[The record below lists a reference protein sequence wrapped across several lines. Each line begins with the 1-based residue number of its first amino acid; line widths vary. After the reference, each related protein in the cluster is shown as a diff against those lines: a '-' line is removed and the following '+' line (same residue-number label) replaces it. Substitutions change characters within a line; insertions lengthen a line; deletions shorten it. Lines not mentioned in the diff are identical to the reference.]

1 MAVDASVVVA
11 LTLANEMIGAMGVVA
26 RRAVDVCGEGDAA
39 VSGEAGA
46 VAVDAGYSR
55 GKNAQAGQIGN
66 MPARSMVPYASVGQT
81 KPLEN
86 LDL

>member
-1 MAVDASVVVA
+1 MPLLVVA

-39 VSGEAGA
+39 VSGEAGL
-46 VAVDAGYSR
+46 DKSE
-55 GKNAQAGQIGN
+55 N
-66 MPARSMVPYASVGQT
+66 MPARSMVPYAPVGQT